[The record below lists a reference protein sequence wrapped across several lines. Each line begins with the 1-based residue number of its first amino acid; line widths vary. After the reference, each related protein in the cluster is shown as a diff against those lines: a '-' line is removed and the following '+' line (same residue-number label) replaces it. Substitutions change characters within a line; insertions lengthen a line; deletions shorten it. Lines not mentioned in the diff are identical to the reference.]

1 MFHYVHILARQIMA
15 RSRTR
20 ILKTKVIINQLSMD
34 TEIGVITVG
43 YIVYNVMLN
52 WMYIKEWIGNKNG
65 VIRRGEEWP
74 D

>member
-1 MFHYVHILARQIMA
+1 M
-15 RSRTR
+15 
-20 ILKTKVIINQLSMD
+20 N

-52 WMYIKEWIGNKNG
+52 WMYIKEYIGKGNG
-65 VIRRGEEWP
+65 VIRRGNEWP